1 MALLGLAGIWGT
13 VVYIIAILCAVWV
26 IYDVWTVNKKLS
38 DLAKIIWTVF
48 AIVLSIITAIVY
60 WFVEKK

>member
-13 VVYIIAILCAVWV
+13 VVYIIAILCAIWV
-26 IYDVWTVNKKLS
+26 IYDVWAVNKKLS

-60 WFVEKK
+60 WFVEKR